1 MSRKCTLL
9 AATVLLA
16 VVLVVLASGQSG
28 TESRCWQDRETIYIF
43 GSDDFTCDNGVVS
56 GWGSAESPY
65 IIEGWRIIAH
75 GVDFGISIENTS
87 RHFVIRNCVVE
98 GASGAAI
105 RLLNATN
112 GSIEGCMLLRND
124 CGVQL
129 ENSHYNGIVGNLI
142 AENRIGVV
150 MSLGSRENTI
160 TRNSLILNG
169 RTAHDA
175 GGRNLWYCGSVGN
188 YWSDYEGVDSDCDG
202 IGEEPYY
209 SPVVDRYPLVVS
221 PWQCTLPITELSAT
235 HCATS
240 TAVLKEI
247 AVVSS
252 PCASPPCGS
261 PQCPRP
267 ACVRACAPTCPVVC
281 SPTLTVC
288 GDQILT
294 CANPE
299 ATLAADFCP
308 SSPACEPCS
317 VEWTRAGFGIV
328 GNTPSIV
335 VSEPG
340 TYTVTITGT
349 DHCSVSDTVVV
360 VADFGTPSVTATVE
374 HALSCAFPEVTL
386 ESHVSGGCSPY
397 ALEWLRGGVVIGRDS
412 TVTVRDAGTY
422 TVRVTSGNGC
432 TSIASVDVEEDVG
445 APVVEAAADRLLS
458 CAVTETDLRAKATG
472 GSPPYTYEWR
482 DATQR
487 VIGSDPVVTV
497 SRAGTY
503 TVRVTGYNGCSSIAN
518 VIVTEDVEAPV
529 VDALVNGVIT
539 CDIGEVTLTANISR
553 GRPPYAIEWA
563 TPSGMTIC
571 RSATI
576 IADEA
581 GTYTV
586 TVTGVNG
593 CSSSDS
599 VVVVEDTEPPLVDA
613 GPNQALT
620 LEVSEVVLTVTIDR
634 CPGPYTVTWRDTLGE
649 VVGHAESLA
658 VSRSGVYTVTVVRD
672 TGCSASDEVTVTS
685 DYVSEV
691 VLTSNIEG
699 LAVFGQLTMDGVPIP
714 DSVFYFQVNSTQTE
728 SQTAAATITMT
739 NLYAEGYRANGAE
752 VFYIIPGNA
761 TVAFGIHQ
769 EQFVAGKKYYLLH
782 LPTDPPGEAAVA
794 FF

>member
-1 MSRKCTLL
+1 MMHKKG
-9 AATVLLA
+9 VLLGTS
-16 VVLVVLASGQSG
+16 VVLALVLVLLASGQVGQDVS
-28 TESRCWQDRETIYIF
+28 CWTDRETIYIY
-43 GSDDFTCDNGVVS
+43 GNTAFTSDNGVVS
-56 GWGSAESPY
+56 GCGTKESPY
-65 IIEGWRIIAH
+65 VIEGWRIITLGA
-75 GVDFGISIENTS
+75 DFGINIERTS
-87 RHFVIRNCVVE
+87 QYFVIRNCVVE

-105 RLLNATN
+105 RLYGVSN
-112 GSIEGCMLLRND
+112 GAIEECQLLHSEN
-124 CGVQL
+124 GILL
-129 ENSHYNGIVGNLI
+129 ENAHYNSIVGNLI
-142 AENRIGVV
+142 AENRTGAV
-150 MSLGSRENTI
+150 MALESRENTV
-160 TRNSLILNG
+160 TKNSFVLNG
-169 RTAHDA
+169 RSAHDP
-175 GGRNLWYCGSVGN
+175 GGRNLWYHGLVGN
-188 YWSDYEGVDSDCDG
+188 YWSDYEGDDENCDG
-202 IGEEPYY
+202 IGDQPYT
-209 SPVVDRYPLVVS
+209 SPVVDRYPLIAS
-221 PWQCTLPITELSAT
+221 PGQCTLPITELPAS

-240 TAVLKEI
+240 TTVIKEV
-247 AVVSS
+247 AVVSP

-267 ACVRACAPTCPVVC
+267 GCAPAC
-281 SPTLTVC
+281 SPVLTVC
-288 GDQILT
+288 ADQILT
-294 CANPE
+294 CADP
-299 ATLAADFCP
+299 AVTLSADFRP
-308 SSPACEPCS
+308 SGPSCQPYS

-328 GNTPSIV
+328 GDTPAIV

-340 TYTVTITGT
+340 TYTVTITGG

-360 VADFGTPSVTATVE
+360 VADFGTPLVTATVE
-374 HALSCAFPEVTL
+374 RALSCAFPEVTL

-397 ALEWLRGGVVIGRDS
+397 ALEWMRGGVVIGRDS
-412 TVTVRDAGTY
+412 TVTVRDPGTY

-432 TSIASVDVEEDVG
+432 SSSASVDVAKDVG

-487 VIGSDPVVTV
+487 VMGSDPVVTV
-497 SRAGTY
+497 NRAGTY
-503 TVRVTGYNGCSSIAN
+503 TVRVTGHNGCSSIAD
-518 VIVTEDVEAPV
+518 VIVPGDVETPV
-529 VDALVNGVIT
+529 VSALVDGVIT
-539 CDIGEVTLTANISR
+539 CDVEEVTLTANISR

-563 TPSGMTIC
+563 TPRGITIC

-576 IADEA
+576 IANEA

-586 TVTGVNG
+586 TVTGANG

-613 GPNQALT
+613 GSNQALT
-620 LEVSEVVLTVTIDR
+620 LETPEVVLTATIDR
-634 CPGPYTVTWRDTLGE
+634 CPGPYTVTWVDTLGE
-649 VVGHAESLA
+649 VVGHAESLT

-691 VLTSNIEG
+691 VLTSDIEG

-714 DSVFYFQVNSTQTE
+714 ESVFYFLVDSTQTGSE
-728 SQTAAATITMT
+728 GAATTITMT

-752 VFYIIPGNA
+752 VFYIIPGNE
-761 TVAFGIHQ
+761 TVAFGIHK
-769 EQFVAGKKYYLLH
+769 EQFIAGKKYHLLH